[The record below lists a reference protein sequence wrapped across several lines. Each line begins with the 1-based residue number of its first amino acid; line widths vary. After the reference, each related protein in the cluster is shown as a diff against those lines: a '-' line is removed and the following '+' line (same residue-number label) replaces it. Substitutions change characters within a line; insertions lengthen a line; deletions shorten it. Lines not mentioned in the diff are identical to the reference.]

1 MIHLLAQ
8 ATGASDSTL
17 LMAFILLAVAL
28 GLFAIE
34 IFVPS
39 GGLLALLGA
48 LAVVGS
54 VVAFFMHDVTVG
66 FMAMGT
72 YVLLGPVVV
81 WLGFRIWAASPLARS
96 MVLGGTVEEDADEA
110 YQASEHARQERAD
123 YLGSL
128 VGRTGETMTVLRPVG
143 VVRID
148 GRRVDAMAETGSIDA
163 GRRVEVV
170 RTYDNQVKV
179 REVSE

>member
-8 ATGASDSTL
+8 ATGTSDSTL
-17 LMAFILLAVAL
+17 LMAFILVAVAL
-28 GLFAIE
+28 GLFVIE
-34 IFVPS
+34 LFVPS

-66 FMAMGT
+66 FIAMGA
-72 YVLLGPVVV
+72 YIVLGPVVV
-81 WLGFRIWAASPLARS
+81 WLGFRIWAASPLARR
-96 MVLGGTVEEDADEA
+96 MVLGGTVEEDTDEA
-110 YQASEHARQERAD
+110 YQASEHARQERSE
-123 YLGSL
+123 YLESL
-128 VGRTGETMTVLRPVG
+128 VGRVGETMTVLRPVG

-148 GRRVDAMAETGSIDA
+148 GDRVDAMAETGSIDA
-163 GRRVEVV
+163 GRTVEVV